1 MPSAA
6 HAPPHAASFRA
17 AACAF
22 GQRCVVALS
31 GPPHAA
37 QQYGVSYTYHAMW
50 AYFSRDD
57 VALPGLAAWFAAC
70 SLEERDH
77 GAWRPRFLRH

>member
-1 MPSAA
+1 
-6 HAPPHAASFRA
+6 
-17 AACAF
+17 
-22 GQRCVVALS
+22 
-31 GPPHAA
+31 
-37 QQYGVSYTYHAMW
+37 MW

-77 GAWRPRFLRH
+77 GAAVRQLAAPLGLSCFCVSRALTRLHDQRRA

>member
-1 MPSAA
+1 LRPQSLS
-6 HAPPHAASFRA
+6 PIPDRRAASL
-17 AACAF
+17 
-22 GQRCVVALS
+22 VA
-31 GPPHAA
+31 
-37 QQYGVSYTYHAMW
+37 QYAVSYAYHAMW

-77 GAWRPRFLRH
+77 GAP

>member
-1 MPSAA
+1 M
-6 HAPPHAASFRA
+6 
-17 AACAF
+17 
-22 GQRCVVALS
+22 
-31 GPPHAA
+31 
-37 QQYGVSYTYHAMW
+37 SYTYHAMW

-77 GAWRPRFLRH
+77 GATRNNALSFRG